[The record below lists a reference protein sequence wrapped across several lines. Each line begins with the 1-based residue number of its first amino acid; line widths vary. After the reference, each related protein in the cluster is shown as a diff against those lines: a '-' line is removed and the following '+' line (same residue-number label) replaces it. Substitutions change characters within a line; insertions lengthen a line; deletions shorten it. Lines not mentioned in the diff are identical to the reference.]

1 MNSWPF
7 SNVYVVPIFSLTC
20 KWDLCPKNGA
30 KLKLL
35 VIAKKSRQRVNG
47 YLGGM
52 SSSKKVCFQAVQMVC
67 AFGSWKSLNLGDAR

>member
-1 MNSWPF
+1 MGLVSKKWGQIEAF
-7 SNVYVVPIFSLTC
+7 GDC
-20 KWDLCPKNGA
+20 KKR
-30 KLKLL
+30 
-35 VIAKKSRQRVNG
+35 RQRVNG